1 MAVGAKNAARKHG
14 LDLNAIHFIGIDA
27 MAHKGGGMPMVRD
40 GELMA
45 SYIYPTRGDKVM
57 KLAMDILEKRPYKR
71 ENLLS
76 SALVT
81 VENVNVLLNQEEE
94 LERQT
99 DNLLSLRRRV
109 ETTTNA
115 FDTQR
120 SYLFMLLFLVTLLL
134 AACALAIKAYMGKK
148 RYNAQLKESMV
159 KQRKLTDDMER
170 MTQTQLHFSPIS
182 HTSCEHL

>member
-1 MAVGAKNAARKHG
+1 
-14 LDLNAIHFIGIDA
+14 
-27 MAHKGGGMPMVRD
+27 
-40 GELMA
+40 
-45 SYIYPTRGDKVM
+45 M

-134 AACALAIKAYMGKK
+134 AACALAMKASTGK
-148 RYNAQLKESMV
+148 R
-159 KQRKLTDDMER
+159 
-170 MTQTQLHFSPIS
+170 
-182 HTSCEHL
+182 